1 MVLRERLYEA
11 RCSRNDRKQATRRD
25 LLPAPRVDRWT
36 VQRAL
41 RSPNRGHH
49 QPQRRG
55 SSGGSIN
62 SEAPVVAEQV
72 HELEEALSAAM
83 IALEI
88 SRRNSRVAALQ
99 KRWDRLRSGLDLILQ
114 KRRADMADLPGG
126 ASGLLYRDYKGRRA
140 DRLVVR
146 IAPGVVSLVAEL
158 RRPRAPGGRGTGPV
172 EDAQRLAGGD
182 QPDAPADRRGV
193 GLVGEGRWRWS

>member
-11 RCSRNDRKQATRRD
+11 RCSRNDRKQATRD
-25 LLPAPRVDRWT
+25 SLLPAPRVDRWT

-72 HELEEALSAAM
+72 CGLQEALSAGT
-83 IALEI
+83 IALAPAATRT
-88 SRRNSRVAALQ
+88 SRRSKTAGIGCA
-99 KRWDRLRSGLDLILQ
+99 GLDLIPDQ
-114 KRRADMADLPGG
+114 RGADMADLP
-126 ASGLLYRDYKGRRA
+126 
-140 DRLVVR
+140 
-146 IAPGVVSLVAEL
+146 
-158 RRPRAPGGRGTGPV
+158 
-172 EDAQRLAGGD
+172 
-182 QPDAPADRRGV
+182 
-193 GLVGEGRWRWS
+193 

>member
-11 RCSRNDRKQATRRD
+11 RCSRNARKQATRRD

-72 HELEEALSAAM
+72 RELQEALSAAT

-88 SRRNSRVAALQ
+88 SSRNARVAAFQ
-99 KRWDRLRSGLDLILQ
+99 ESWDLLRAGLELLLGQ
-114 KRRADMADLPGG
+114 QGADMIDLPGG
-126 ASGLLYRDYKGRRA
+126 ASGVLVRDF
-140 DRLVVR
+140 
-146 IAPGVVSLVAEL
+146 P
-158 RRPRAPGGRGTGPV
+158 PTFGGTEMSGYLP
-172 EDAQRLAGGD
+172 RLA
-182 QPDAPADRRGV
+182 PEISRR
-193 GLVGEGRWRWS
+193 LNSSH